1 MQKRKHRKYDDECYL
16 GFGEQPRPLEL
27 QIGLYLSYRSSEAL
41 LRETRYV
48 RNQIDAEFGLPLP
61 PICIR
66 DNLCIA
72 HSGYKILLHG
82 VEVAGYDKLWLG
94 HVLCL
99 NTGSV
104 TEELVGEKIME
115 PVFETHGIA
124 VQEDRAEEAKSLG
137 YLVVEPTAVI
147 RTHLIEIIKKNITK
161 FLDQSMV
168 NTLIN
173 KVRDKNPDVVDDVF
187 FMNNFSTAKL
197 KTILNWLLEEGI
209 CIRNMNTILETI
221 AEYLEET
228 KNLIELMEK
237 VREKLAYQFLPKLA
251 GNNKVFHVIRVSQG
265 LAEALAE
272 RIYYPQSKNELPY
285 YALSPVENKAFDN
298 SIRQKARCMKE
309 KGYEPVFL
317 IISSLR
323 TALSNSL
330 RPRIG
335 NWPCISDKELYSV
348 SNDYTIVVEEEL
360 EVDEIKVNGSG
371 SCCN

>member
-1 MQKRKHRKYDDECYL
+1 
-16 GFGEQPRPLEL
+16 
-27 QIGLYLSYRSSEAL
+27 
-41 LRETRYV
+41 
-48 RNQIDAEFGLPLP
+48 
-61 PICIR
+61 
-66 DNLCIA
+66 
-72 HSGYKILLHG
+72 
-82 VEVAGYDKLWLG
+82 
-94 HVLCL
+94 
-99 NTGSV
+99 
-104 TEELVGEKIME
+104 
-115 PVFETHGIA
+115 
-124 VQEDRAEEAKSLG
+124 
-137 YLVVEPTAVI
+137 
-147 RTHLIEIIKKNITK
+147 
-161 FLDQSMV
+161 
-168 NTLIN
+168 
-173 KVRDKNPDVVDDVF
+173 
-187 FMNNFSTAKL
+187 
-197 KTILNWLLEEGI
+197 
-209 CIRNMNTILETI
+209 MNTILETI

-228 KNLIELMEK
+228 KNPIELMEK

-298 SIRQKARCMKE
+298 SIRQKAMCMKE

-335 NWPCISDKELYSV
+335 NWLCISDKELYSV